1 MRKYVI
7 YFCFPANRYKCLRDI
22 IKNIH
27 DEDIHINVYNDK
39 GNIVIIDQ
47 PVGINIEEYEI
58 VESLLISY
66 DSFISNDICAY
77 LGNPISNYIIEAQ
90 PRGNNYR
97 NNVASFAD
105 YESIKYLNMIM
116 DGSKMCFND
125 TAKCLYIN
133 ISGVLKKNEYIEETI
148 DVFLDVSD
156 KKYVADYIEIDI
168 DCDIAK
174 VYLKEKK
181 LINLFSRI
189 KKPHN

>member
-39 GNIVIIDQ
+39 GNIVVIDQ

-66 DSFISNDICAY
+66 DSFISNDIRSY
-77 LGNPISNYIIEAQ
+77 LTNPISNYIIEAQ

-105 YESIKYLNMIM
+105 YESIKLFNTVTG
-116 DGSKMCFND
+116 GSKICFND
-125 TAKCLYIN
+125 VTKCLYIN
-133 ISGVLKKNEYIEETI
+133 VEGISKKNEYIEQCI
-148 DVFLDVSD
+148 DIFLGEID
-156 KKYVADYIEIDI
+156 KKYIADNIEMDI
-168 DCDIAK
+168 DCKIVK
-174 VYLKEKK
+174 VFLKEKK
-181 LINLFSRI
+181 LLNLFNKI